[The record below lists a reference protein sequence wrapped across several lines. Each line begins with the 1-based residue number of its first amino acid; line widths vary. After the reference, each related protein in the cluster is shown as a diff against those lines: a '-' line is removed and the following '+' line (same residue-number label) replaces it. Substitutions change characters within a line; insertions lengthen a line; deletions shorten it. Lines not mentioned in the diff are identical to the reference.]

1 MFRRYKYIFACAF
14 AAVLTALPLHAQVKL
29 GIVDFERCQL
39 GDGLSAVKASCAYL
53 DVPENHAS
61 GAGKLKLHLAVLR
74 STAKKP
80 ALDPVV
86 FIAGGPGQAG
96 SEAIGNIRH
105 GFQEIL
111 KTRHLIVIDQ
121 RGTGK
126 SRKLKCEWDE
136 APDIDPSDDAKIDAY
151 MRKAAQRCR
160 SQWEASPDK
169 PDLAQYTTTAAVQD
183 MELVRIALA
192 APQLNLAGFS
202 YGTRVAQQYAKRFPA
217 QTRSVILDGIA
228 PNDLA
233 LGADFARVLDQ
244 SLARNFARCGA
255 DKICKAR
262 FGDSAATLKQLQS
275 DWANSADIKIP
286 DPRTGLLIDSKT
298 SLASLQTVARMFAY
312 SSEYAAMLPL
322 LLDEAVKGR
331 PVPLLAQ
338 THMVGE
344 SLSNGISYG
353 MQLSVM
359 CAEDAPVFKADP
371 KDSERLLGTGF
382 SKIYAQQ
389 CAVWPKGV
397 RPADFAEPL
406 TGKLP
411 ALLISGALDPV
422 TPPEY
427 GESVLSTLTN
437 AVHIVVP
444 EQGHINLGRG
454 CLPKLAAKF
463 LDTLDAKALDIACV
477 KKIKPAPFFL
487 EFTGAAP

>member
-1 MFRRYKYIFACAF
+1 MFRG
-14 AAVLTALPLHAQVKL
+14 LTALAFAMAALPLSAQVKIGTL
-29 GIVDFERCQL
+29 DFERCEL
-39 GDGLSAVKASCAYL
+39 GKGLAAVKASCTYL
-53 DVPENHAS
+53 QVPENHDS
-61 GAGKLKLHLAVLR
+61 GKGVLKLHVAVLR

-86 FIAGGPGQAG
+86 FIAGGPGQSG
-96 SEAIGNIRH
+96 SESIGNIRH
-105 GFQEIL
+105 GFVEIL
-111 KTRHLIVIDQ
+111 KARDVIVIDQ

-126 SRKLKCEWDE
+126 SLKLGCDWDE
-136 APDIDPSDDAKIDAY
+136 AQDFDVDDDLKINAL
-151 MRKAAQRCR
+151 MREAAERCR
-160 SQWEASPDK
+160 KKWQASPEK

-202 YGTRVAQQYAKRFPA
+202 YGTRVAQQYAKRFPG
-217 QTRSVILDGIA
+217 QTRSLILDGIA
-228 PNDLA
+228 PNNIA

-244 SLARNFARCGA
+244 SLALNFARCSS
-255 DKICKAR
+255 DKSCNAR
-262 FGDSAATLKQLQS
+262 FGDSAATLKALQAS
-275 DWANSADIKIP
+275 WATRTNLKIP
-286 DPRTGLLIDSKT
+286 DPRTGLLIDAQT

-322 LLDEAVKGR
+322 LLDEAAKGR

-338 THMVGE
+338 THMAGE
-344 SLSNGISYG
+344 SLSDSISYG

-371 KDSERLLGTGF
+371 QDSERLLGTGF
-382 SKIYAQQ
+382 SKVYAQQ
-389 CAVWPKGV
+389 CAVWPNGV

-406 TGKLP
+406 TGALP

-427 GESVLSTLTN
+427 GDIVLKTLSN
-437 AVHIVVP
+437 AVHIVVSQ
-444 EQGHINLGRG
+444 QGHINLGRG
-454 CLPKLAAKF
+454 CLPKIAAQF
-463 LDTLDAKALDIACV
+463 LDSLDAKSLDLNCV
-477 KKIKPAPFFL
+477 KKIQPAPFFL